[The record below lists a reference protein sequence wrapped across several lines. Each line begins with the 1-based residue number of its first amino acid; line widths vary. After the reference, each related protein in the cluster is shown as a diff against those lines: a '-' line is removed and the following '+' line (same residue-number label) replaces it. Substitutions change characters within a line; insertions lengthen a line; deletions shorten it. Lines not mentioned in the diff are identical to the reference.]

1 MRKHHRAL
9 GALPSPL
16 WGGVGGG
23 GPSADH
29 RTTPTP
35 TLRAD
40 PPHKGE
46 GRTEFVARSVA
57 FSPAS
62 ASPAAPAL
70 AHGGGGGGAG
80 LALEGIP
87 FQRNGVGGLARR
99 ERLGREIVDRR
110 RGGGGGGGGA
120 QLVRLGVGD
129 QPLLP
134 RRLDVADVR
143 RVQAI
148 AQRLRRNHA
157 RERALEAREPLVAG
171 AVEDVD

>member
-99 ERLGREIVDRR
+99 ERLGREIVDRH
-110 RGGGGGGGGA
+110 RGGHGGGGGA
-120 QLVRLGVGD
+120 QLLRLGLGD
-129 QPLLP
+129 QTFVP
-134 RRLDVADVR
+134 RFVDVADMR
-143 RVQAI
+143 LLQAI
-148 AQRLRRNHA
+148 AQPLRRN
-157 RERALEAREPLVAG
+157 REREGAREPR
-171 AVEDVD
+171 